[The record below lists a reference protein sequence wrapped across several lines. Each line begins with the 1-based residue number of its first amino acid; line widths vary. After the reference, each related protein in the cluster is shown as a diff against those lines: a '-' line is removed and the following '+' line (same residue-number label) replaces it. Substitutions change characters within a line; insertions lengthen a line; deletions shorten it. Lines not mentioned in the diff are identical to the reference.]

1 MPGKILVLLRRN
13 ERVEEMVSYL
23 RKIARPGMKVVFLI
37 PYPIEPWLWLRD
49 HWVETE
55 SPREALLAGIKI
67 RERYSWEGQQAL
79 AEHKILPAREALGN
93 KGVEV
98 SVDLFTG
105 GLSNVLRDYQPDE
118 EVQWIMVRQ
127 GNGIRVKALLQ
138 RARSLLGLGGRPR
151 VSPVLVLR
159 TDSSE
164 SLYCAS

>member
-1 MPGKILVLLRRN
+1 MAHKILVLLRRN
-13 ERVEEMVSYL
+13 ERVEEAASYL
-23 RKIARPGMKVVFLI
+23 RKIAQPGMKVVFLI
-37 PYPIEPWLWLRD
+37 PYPVEPWLWLRD

-55 SPREALLAGIKI
+55 SSREALLAGRKI
-67 RERYSWEGQQAL
+67 MAHYSWERQQAL
-79 AEHKILPAREALGN
+79 AEQKILPAREALVN
-93 KGVEV
+93 RGVEV

-105 GLSNVLRDYQPDE
+105 GLNNVLRDYKPNG

>member
-1 MPGKILVLLRRN
+1 MPGKILVLLRN

-23 RKIARPGMKVVFLI
+23 HKIAQPGMKVVFLI
-37 PYPIEPWLWLRD
+37 PYPVEPWLWLRD

-55 SPREALLAGIKI
+55 SSREALLAGRKI
-67 RERYSWEGQQAL
+67 MERYSWERQQAL
-79 AEHKILPAREALGN
+79 AEQKILPAREALVN
-93 KGVEV
+93 RGVEV

-105 GLSNVLRDYQPDE
+105 GLRNVLRDYKPDG
-118 EVQWIMVRQ
+118 EVQWIMVGE